1 MRNTSSRVSSFTSS
15 SFEAGAFGSGKLGFT
30 SRPARR
36 IVGIAAPRSIRES
49 QTRASAFRCP
59 ACWRPRYVRRIMS
72 SPQRFRVAIHRAKGC
87 YFAHVID
94 LPGCVARGASE
105 VEAVENARAAIR
117 AFQWV
122 AQVLAGDDPT
132 IQLEISA

>member
-1 MRNTSSRVSSFTSS
+1 
-15 SFEAGAFGSGKLGFT
+15 
-30 SRPARR
+30 
-36 IVGIAAPRSIRES
+36 
-49 QTRASAFRCP
+49 
-59 ACWRPRYVRRIMS
+59 MS

-87 YFAHVID
+87 YFARVID

-117 AFQWV
+117 AFQWI

>member
-1 MRNTSSRVSSFTSS
+1 VCIGISM
-15 SFEAGAFGSGKLGFT
+15 SGVLAEK
-30 SRPARR
+30 
-36 IVGIAAPRSIRES
+36 IC
-49 QTRASAFRCP
+49 SA
-59 ACWRPRYVRRIMS
+59 IMS

-117 AFQWV
+117 AFQWA
-122 AQVLAGDDPT
+122 AQVLAHDDPT

>member
-1 MRNTSSRVSSFTSS
+1 VHRH
-15 SFEAGAFGSGKLGFT
+15 FEVRAAGGQDRFA
-30 SRPARR
+30 
-36 IVGIAAPRSIRES
+36 E
-49 QTRASAFRCP
+49 
-59 ACWRPRYVRRIMS
+59 IMS
-72 SPQRFRVAIHRAKGC
+72 SPQRFRIAIHRAKGC
-87 YFAHVID
+87 YFARVID

>member
-1 MRNTSSRVSSFTSS
+1 M
-15 SFEAGAFGSGKLGFT
+15 SGVLAEK
-30 SRPARR
+30 
-36 IVGIAAPRSIRES
+36 IC
-49 QTRASAFRCP
+49 SA
-59 ACWRPRYVRRIMS
+59 IMS

-117 AFQWV
+117 AFQWA
-122 AQVLAGDDPT
+122 AQVLAHDDPT